1 MSRAHVPV
9 GLTEPEDPAF
19 VQSNGKIG
27 VRLFSSA
34 ILFLFMAFVFAFFY
48 LRALN
53 SNNLFHPPGVNP
65 PQGYGVAILV
75 CVLAC
80 TLVMDR
86 ARRALA
92 AGAESNWRTLSL
104 IALILGVAVFVLQ
117 IVEYI
122 VLPFTTSSGGF
133 ASVFWGWSALWLLIW
148 LGAIYW
154 METLVA
160 QTHRSGIDSGAP
172 GGLVA
177 SADGCAFFLATL
189 AGVEVVAYIC
199 LYLIK

>member
-1 MSRAHVPV
+1 MSGAHVPA

-19 VQSNGKIG
+19 VQSNGKVG

-53 SNNLFHPPGVNP
+53 SNNDFHQPGVNP

-75 CVLAC
+75 CALAC
-80 TLVMDR
+80 ALVMDR

-92 AGAESNWRTLSL
+92 AGAESNWMSLSL
-104 IALILGVAVFVLQ
+104 IGLLLGIAVLVLQ
-117 IVEYI
+117 VVEYI
-122 VLPFTTSSGGF
+122 ALPFTTADGGL
-133 ASVFWGWSALWLLIW
+133 ASVFWGWSALWLVIW

-160 QTHRSGIDSGAP
+160 QTRRGGLDSGAP

-189 AGVEVVAYIC
+189 AAVEVVAYIC